1 MNIEKMMQQAQAMQG
16 KVQAEL
22 KAMLLTGSAGGGL
35 VRVEMTGEKEVVSV
49 SIDRSAVDP
58 GDVETL
64 QDLVLAATN
73 EALRKSR
80 ELVQQELGKLTGGLK
95 IPGLGM

>member
-22 KAMLLTGSAGGGL
+22 KALLLTGSAGGGL
-35 VRVEMTGEKEVVSV
+35 VRIEMTGEKQVVSV

-64 QDLVLAATN
+64 QDLVLAALRDAARQVD
-73 EALRKSR
+73 EAVRQKTSAM
-80 ELVQQELGKLTGGLK
+80 LGGMLGGR
-95 IPGLGM
+95 

>member
-35 VRVEMTGEKEVVSV
+35 VRIEMTGEKEVVSV

-64 QDLVLAATN
+64 QDLVLAALRDAARQVD
-73 EALRKSR
+73 EAVRQNTSAMR
-80 ELVQQELGKLTGGLK
+80 GGMLGGR
-95 IPGLGM
+95 

>member
-22 KAMLLTGSAGGGL
+22 KAMRREGSAGGRL
-35 VRVEMTGEKEVVSV
+35 VRIEMSGEKDVLSV
-49 SIDRSAVDP
+49 TIDRSAVDP

-64 QDLVLAATN
+64 QDLVLAALRDASRQVD
-73 EALRKSR
+73 EAVRQKTSAM
-80 ELVQQELGKLTGGLK
+80 LGGML
-95 IPGLGM
+95 PGMR

>member
-35 VRVEMTGEKEVVSV
+35 IRIEMTGEKEVVSV

-64 QDLVLAATN
+64 QDLVLAALRDAARQVD
-73 EALRKSR
+73 EAVRQKTSAM
-80 ELVQQELGKLTGGLK
+80 LGGMLGGR
-95 IPGLGM
+95 